1 MHSKNLRHPRTIS
14 TVVED
19 EIYKEFAE
27 ILPRHKTVAEA
38 IRDYMSS
45 VVDESKKA
53 EDSENPLPI
62 LSLQVKGS
70 QQQIT
75 LDTYF
80 PHWMTD
86 WENYELQNKIQ
97 DSLDPEQKRQA
108 LIILNKATQRWKGRM

>member
-19 EIYKEFAE
+19 EVYKEFAE
-27 ILPRHKTVAEA
+27 TLPRHKTVAEA
-38 IRDYMSS
+38 IREYMAS

-70 QQQIT
+70 QHQIT

-80 PHWMTD
+80 PHWMCD
-86 WENYELQNKIQ
+86 WKNFELQNKIQ

-108 LIILNKATQRWKGRM
+108 LIILNKTVTRWKGRM